1 MSAPAISQSQKYAS
15 AMRAGRHAECLR
27 IEQSFCLDGL
37 PPELVSV
44 GLRAID
50 EGKCAD
56 AAISEYVS
64 NGRKAAGEGA

>member
-1 MSAPAISQSQKYAS
+1 MSAPISQAQKYAS
-15 AMRAGRHAECLR
+15 AMLAGRHSECLR

-50 EGKCAD
+50 DGKCAD
-56 AAISEYVS
+56 AAISKYVS
-64 NGRKAAGEGA
+64 NGRKATGSAS

>member
-1 MSAPAISQSQKYAS
+1 MSSAISQSQKYAS
-15 AMRAGRHAECLR
+15 AMLAGRHSECLR

-56 AAISEYVS
+56 AAISEYVR
-64 NGRKAAGEGA
+64 NDRNATGGAA